1 MQAEST
7 EREFF
12 SITNWNRHD
21 LIVEWEHL
29 IKYISNRN
37 SITVSHNLLKPDQIK
52 LRSVDH
58 TQCVS

>member
-1 MQAEST
+1 MQTEST
-7 EREFF
+7 EREFC

-29 IKYISNRN
+29 KYICNRN
-37 SITVSHNLLKPDQIK
+37 SIKVSHTLLKPDQIK
-52 LRSVDH
+52 LRSVGH